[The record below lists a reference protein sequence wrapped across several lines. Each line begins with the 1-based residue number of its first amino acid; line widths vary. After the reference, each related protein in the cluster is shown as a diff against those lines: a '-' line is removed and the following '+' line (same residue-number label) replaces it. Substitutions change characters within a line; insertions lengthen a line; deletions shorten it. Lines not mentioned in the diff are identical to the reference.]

1 MVKQFPP
8 PGPLMEGQCGLWG
21 ATHQFASPQVVVSS
35 FAGGQNI
42 PFTQWSSWTQMK
54 GAVTLQETDSDL
66 LVSVQESLEE
76 AWVGGGLLQ
85 GWGHWM
91 WQCVHGT
98 FWRRSPLPSLLP
110 PQFGLRSNN
119 REGTQPCSSTENWI
133 KDLLSMAPPIRT
145 RPSFPHSHC
154 LPSEA
159 SLSLLPLPV
168 RGQTEWKPQ
177 SQKTNQTDHMDHSL
191 VCLNETMSHAV

>member
-1 MVKQFPP
+1 MLVEMRETVIITGWEGRFNHQWECQLLPEQFLEDWP
-8 PGPLMEGQCGLWG
+8 GLW
-21 ATHQFASPQVVVSS
+21 VSRS
-35 FAGGQNI
+35 
-42 PFTQWSSWTQMK
+42 
-54 GAVTLQETDSDL
+54 LQ
-66 LVSVQESLEE
+66 
-76 AWVGGGLLQ
+76 
-85 GWGHWM
+85 
-91 WQCVHGT
+91 
-98 FWRRSPLPSLLP
+98 WRRGSTVDCRRVRSAEYNSACTSPFEWGRHYLYYPY
-110 PQFGLRSNN
+110 QFGLRSNN